1 MSMNEIS
8 ITRAEMVPATSVRRV
23 SATVPQTIALRV
35 AGLPSVRPSGSA
47 GQGSRTSN
55 GISECLA
62 NTGKSQRRRHTWV
75 RAGSGDIRRGSSVSR
90 RRQVVLREYY
100 GQLRNADAGRERGVR
115 TMVERNL
122 IPRQRE
128 HAPQFGATRQSSS
141 ARQTPWAI
149 QSARSIGNQFFG
161 QLPPRP
167 YLCSPFRR

>member
-1 MSMNEIS
+1 MNEIS

-122 IPRQRE
+122 IPRQRTCTTIWCDE
-128 HAPQFGATRQSSS
+128 AVFERAADAMGYPVGEVHREPVFRATS
-141 ARQTPWAI
+141 AEAVP
-149 QSARSIGNQFFG
+149 
-161 QLPPRP
+161 L
-167 YLCSPFRR
+167 